1 MSSRDLFAGGD
12 SIRLSAC
19 SASDC
24 MLLDLLSSKCAF
36 ARNGKSMAYNRSC
49 LGDERGWM
57 I

>member
-24 MLLDLLSSKCAF
+24 MLLDLLVASVLLRVMESRWLTIAAVKAT
-36 ARNGKSMAYNRSC
+36 NVVG
-49 LGDERGWM
+49 
-57 I
+57 